1 MASAAFWQRGESLDY
16 KNTGSTTIE
25 ANTIV
30 AYGSRIGVIGCEIAP
45 GEVGS
50 LHVTGVFKR
59 PKTGTSAI
67 AAGADVYWD
76 GDGIT
81 EADNDGEGTPTYY
94 PVAGFVASAAAAG
107 DTTVAVKIG

>member
-16 KNTGSTTIE
+16 KNTGLTTIE

-50 LHVTGVFKR
+50 LHVTGVFNM
-59 PKTGTSAI
+59 PKTGASAI
-67 AAGADVYWD
+67 AAGDEVYWD
-76 GDGIT
+76 GNGIT
-81 EADNDGEGTPTYY
+81 DVSSSNTK
-94 PVAGFVASAAAAG
+94 AGFAAQAAG
-107 DTTVAVKIG
+107 ASDTEILVSINA

>member
-50 LHVTGVFKR
+50 LHVTGVFKM

-67 AAGADVYWD
+67 AAAK
-76 GDGIT
+76 
-81 EADNDGEGTPTYY
+81 
-94 PVAGFVASAAAAG
+94 AGFAAQAAEAS
-107 DTTVAVKIG
+107 DTEILVSINA